1 MPLDEPRYWT
11 AQAFQNGNEQARLT
25 HTHTEIRE
33 TLQFATG
40 VTAGDGRHVV

>member
-11 AQAFQNGNEQARLT
+11 AQALQNGNEQARL
-25 HTHTEIRE
+25 THTEIRE

-40 VTAGDGRHVV
+40 VTTDDGRHVV